1 MVIASHHGVRQASG
15 DTGEDGA
22 NVVASP
28 GWTPRLTEEVRMSTT
43 SPAEKSTPENPGGDG
58 STLEVTVFSPR
69 QPEPVPFS
77 FPNGMKVGA
86 AAQLVA
92 EKFGYAPGTPT
103 FKNAEGETLDR
114 DKPLRAEHVRD
125 GDVLELVDVGGGV

>member
-1 MVIASHHGVRQASG
+1 MS
-15 DTGEDGA
+15 DT
-22 NVVASP
+22 
-28 GWTPRLTEEVRMSTT
+28 
-43 SPAEKSTPENPGGDG
+43 PAEKATPAKPGGGG

-69 QPEPVPFS
+69 HPDPVPFS
-77 FPNGMKVGA
+77 FPNGMKVGQ

-103 FKNAEGETLDR
+103 FKNTDGETLDR
-114 DKPLRAEHVRD
+114 DRPLIGEHVRD